1 MNLTSLAEVD
11 ALLRRHGFQTRQRLG
26 QNFLVDRN
34 TLMKVVSAADLGPD
48 DAVVEIGPGI
58 GTLTVELAAR
68 AGRVTAVELDPRLL
82 PILQEV
88 LAGHANAEV
97 VHADFLRLPLAEF
110 IAERCGGRRC
120 KAVANLPYYITS
132 PALVALLEQHAFLE
146 RIVLMVQKE
155 VADRLAAAPG
165 TEAYGSLSVFAQ
177 WRATV
182 ETVARVSRHV
192 FRPPPN
198 VDSAIVRLLI
208 RDAPPVPVADEA
220 RFFDVVH
227 AAFQKRRKTL
237 LNALSTFPALGLT
250 KESAAAAL
258 GRAGIDPTR
267 RGETLPIAE
276 FAAVA
281 NALPGRGSSG

>member
-34 TLMKVVSAADLGPD
+34 TLLKVVAAAELDPED
-48 DAVVEIGPGI
+48 VVLEIGPGI

-68 AGRVTAVELDPRLL
+68 AGQVTAVELDPRLL
-82 PILQEV
+82 PILREV
-88 LAGHANAEV
+88 LAGHANTEV
-97 VHADFLRLPLAEF
+97 IHADFLRLPLAEF
-110 IAERCGGRRC
+110 LAGRCGPRRC
-120 KAVANLPYYITS
+120 KVVANLPYYITS
-132 PALVALLEQHAFLE
+132 PVLTALLDQHAMLE

-182 ETVARVSRHV
+182 ETVSRVSRHV
-192 FRPPPN
+192 FRPAPN
-198 VDSAIVRLLI
+198 VDSAIVRLRI
-208 RDAPPVPVADEA
+208 REAPPVPVANEA

-250 KESAAAAL
+250 KEEAAAAL
-258 GRAGIDPTR
+258 GRAGIDPMR
-267 RGETLPIAE
+267 RGETLSIAE

-281 NALPGRGSSG
+281 GAVEGSTG